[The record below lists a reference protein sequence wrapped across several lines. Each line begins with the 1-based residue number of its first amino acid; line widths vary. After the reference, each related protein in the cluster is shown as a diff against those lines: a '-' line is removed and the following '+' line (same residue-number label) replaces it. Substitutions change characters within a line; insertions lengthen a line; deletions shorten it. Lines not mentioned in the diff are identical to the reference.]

1 MDPTG
6 VAISKTNDTIIAV
19 VQAGAIGVAA
29 VLAFFALGSLLL
41 FFYIWRSGRQDRKE
55 GSAMLREVIG
65 IQGQLFQAVQHIER
79 NGVKRDSQL
88 DQILILE
95 TQAQESGKALAVAI
109 NAVSQAV
116 ATSIEERT
124 ALKEFWSNTLSQLK
138 AMQTDFVDARN
149 DYNAGVAALAKSNA
163 DTFNQAFQISVSNHQ
178 VTQTKIV
185 EIHQRL
191 DSLPDNLLTA
201 IQPIYA
207 QFSNTLKEAEE
218 RFFKAV
224 ERVIAAALV
233 QRPAITEPPLDS
245 GDTGPLPA
253 QGIVQPASPI
263 R

>member
-6 VAISKTNDTIIAV
+6 AAISKTSDTLIAV

-29 VLAFFALGSLLL
+29 VLAFFAIGALLLL
-41 FFYIWRSGRQDRKE
+41 FYISRASRQDRKE
-55 GSAMLREVIG
+55 SGVLLREVIG
-65 IQGQLFQAVQHIER
+65 IQGQLFQAVQHIEQ

-88 DQILILE
+88 DQILGLE
-95 TQAQESGKALAVAI
+95 TQAQESGRALAVAI

-124 ALKEFWSNTLSQLK
+124 ALKEFWSNTLTQLK
-138 AMQTDFVDARN
+138 AMQSDFVEARN

-163 DTFNQAFQISVSNHQ
+163 DTFTRAFQISVSNHE
-178 VTQTKIV
+178 VTQGKIV
-185 EIHQRL
+185 ELHRRL

-201 IQPIYA
+201 IQPIYT

-224 ERVIAAALV
+224 EQVITAALV
-233 QRPAITEPPLDS
+233 QRSPTIPEPALDS
-245 GDTGPLPA
+245 GDTAPLQA
-253 QGIVQPASPI
+253 QGIAQPI